1 MWSGEALSAEV
12 RIPLTMADL
21 VLIHGNV
28 LTMNPTQPRA
38 EALAVTKDRIV
49 KVGSEDEIT
58 QLIGGNTRVLDLK
71 GKTVVPGFIDTHIHV
86 ADFGRTLAWI
96 DLKQAISIRAL
107 QALVREKTEKTAK
120 GKWVLGSAWNQE
132 NFAEKRYPTR
142 QDLDAAAPDNPVILY
157 HQLGRTCV
165 TNSMALKLAGVT
177 KETVAPKDG
186 VIEKAPET
194 HELTGIL
201 QGNATDLVWN
211 AVPAPTEQET
221 LAAAKEAC
229 AKIMTAGIT
238 SIHWIAL
245 SASELAVAQKLISG
259 NDVPLRIFLIVTD
272 EVFENLPPATD
283 QNDTKIGGVLV
294 FSDGYL
300 ASQTAAL
307 YQTYVGDQVNRGK
320 LLYTQDELNRLAAK
334 IQRANLRVI
343 IHAMGDKAVDAALKA
358 LQSIPLVLNKHHR
371 LEQAALLNKQLIKRI
386 KKSELVVSVQPNVV
400 ESEFNMWSATEHLG
414 EERARML
421 FPLKTL
427 MKNGIRIVG
436 GSDCPMEPLNPLL
449 GIQSAVTRKPF
460 PEERLTVEEALR
472 LYTIDAA
479 YATGEEMEKGSLEEG
494 KLADFVV
501 LSGDPTVVPSG
512 RLADVEVET
521 TSIGGRV
528 VFKNSST

>member
-1 MWSGEALSAEV
+1 
-12 RIPLTMADL
+12 MADL

-96 DLKQAISIRAL
+96 GLKQAISIRAL

-165 TNSMALKLAGVT
+165 ANSMALKLAGVT

-186 VIEKAPET
+186 VIEKNPET
-194 HELTGIL
+194 QELTGIL

-229 AKIMTAGIT
+229 AKIVTAGIT

-358 LQSIPLVLNKHHR
+358 LQSTPLMLNKHHR
-371 LEQAALLNKQLIKRI
+371 LEQAAVLNKQLIKRI

-501 LSGDPTVVPSG
+501 LSGDPTVIPSG